1 MQHTRA
7 VLPRQSL
14 LQGPTFRRTSAS
26 RQALNILFK
35 GVRPVLASS
44 LPSGPPRI
52 GVAQRQHRLLVPR
65 RLRALEGES
74 AEDQSAVQAGERGDG
89 TLDEPAETVDVSAT
103 SAAAAEAV
111 TDVDAGASRVTSDP
125 SASSIASSAA
135 SPSVASDPGAV
146 ASTTSSPT
154 AASAP
159 TDTAGA
165 DPAPAPSRHPAVMLA
180 AALAAG
186 VSELARLTLLVP
198 LRWLLLSAVRW
209 VLARTGL
216 LALNARREFR
226 LLEVANAAGR
236 LDGRQVAAVMAHV
249 SRQQPEVTVEWF
261 ERACLGQG
269 AGGGSG
275 GGGSAGPDR
284 PGPARPPVE
293 VSAAGAREYLAAL
306 VATGRLRDYGDVE
319 SARQP
324 SLIRLLARLQAALD
338 AGEGGARAE
347 SAGPAPEPGTSA
359 ARPLHVTFTPAA
371 EAPPSGLVT
380 FLHSALSFGLT
391 LALLGFISVLGLR
404 ATQRAAGVNSS
415 AAMGVAAGGAPA
427 GMAPGEGSA
436 MSAKEYNKEA
446 LAETSVKS
454 FEDVKGCDEA
464 LTELQEI
471 VAYLKTP
478 EKFTRLGGKL
488 PKGVLLTGPPGT
500 GKTLLARAVAG
511 EAGVPFFYKAGSEF
525 DEMFVGV
532 GSRRVRNLFA
542 AAKAKSPC
550 IVFIDEVDA
559 VGGKRTN
566 WEASGGSRKTLNQ
579 LLTEMDGFEENSG
592 VVVMAATNLPET
604 LDPALTRP
612 GRFDRQVAV
621 PLPDVHGRRAILDL
635 YFKGK
640 PLAADVD
647 SDSLARRTPGFS
659 GAQLSNLVNE
669 AALLAARTGRDCVD
683 AGLLD
688 EARDKILMGS
698 PRALSQTLEARRL
711 TAYHESG
718 HALVALFTP
727 GARPIHKATIIP
739 RGHALGMVSQLPD
752 RDEYSTTKQQLLA
765 QIDVCMGGKAAE
777 ELIFGEE
784 FVTTGATSD
793 LSAATRTARHMV
805 EDCGMSA
812 RIGPLSLS
820 DKLGSETRKVADAE
834 VSDILKASYERV
846 RGLLTAHQAGLHALA
861 ASLLEQETLTQS
873 QIKEVVGG
881 RAAQAW
887 IEKAPGPGG
896 PRRMPAP
903 AAATTAPRPAQQTA

>member
-186 VSELARLTLLVP
+186 VSELTRLTLLVP

-306 VATGRLRDYGDVE
+306 VAMGRLRDYGD
-319 SARQP
+319 
-324 SLIRLLARLQAALD
+324 
-338 AGEGGARAE
+338 
-347 SAGPAPEPGTSA
+347 
-359 ARPLHVTFTPAA
+359 
-371 EAPPSGLVT
+371 APPSGLVT

-415 AAMGVAAGGAPA
+415 AAMG
-427 GMAPGEGSA
+427 
-436 MSAKEYNKEA
+436 EA

-471 VAYLKTP
+471 VTYLKTP

-873 QIKEVVGG
+873 QIKEV
-881 RAAQAW
+881 
-887 IEKAPGPGG
+887 
-896 PRRMPAP
+896 
-903 AAATTAPRPAQQTA
+903 TA